1 MNKKIL
7 YLFGFLSLIAG
18 IIIIYGCMNDGTK
31 IGSEESGFFWQRDKK
46 EINDKE
52 EKKVETD
59 EVRKNMDS
67 ILEEYRGLNDKNKIE
82 FTPADYSPQIEG
94 NDWFIYDETDKDIK
108 KKEGHIFLLYKIV
121 PNFKNETTRNQVVV
135 KYKIDKNKAN
145 DISNMSILEYGDKII
160 GKVDRDIEKI
170 NSILNSKSKNISETI
185 EYENENGQ
193 ERIIIY
199 ENMIEYRVLEKA
211 QKTEGIKFKEGL

>member
-1 MNKKIL
+1 
-7 YLFGFLSLIAG
+7 G
-18 IIIIYGCMNDGTK
+18 IIIIYGCLNDGIK

-52 EKKVETD
+52 EKRLETD